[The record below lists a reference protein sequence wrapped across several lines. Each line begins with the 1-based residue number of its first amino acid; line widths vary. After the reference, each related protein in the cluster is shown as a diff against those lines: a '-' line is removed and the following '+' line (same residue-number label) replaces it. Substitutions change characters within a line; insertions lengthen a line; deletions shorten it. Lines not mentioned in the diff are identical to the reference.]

1 MNPSVETS
9 RTAITGYHT
18 GATLARA
25 FSLELEAMLEL
36 KVVYPYSSHL
46 NSTTST
52 ANNNYST
59 TQAAEIK
66 SAKRDSVRTSA
77 ALCLLVVCLFSQNSK
92 RDSDF

>member
-25 FSLELEAMLEL
+25 FSLELEAMLQLEI
-36 KVVYPYSSHL
+36 VYPYSSHL
-46 NSTTST
+46 NSTTATSEK
-52 ANNNYST
+52 YT
-59 TQAAEIK
+59 TQAAEIQ